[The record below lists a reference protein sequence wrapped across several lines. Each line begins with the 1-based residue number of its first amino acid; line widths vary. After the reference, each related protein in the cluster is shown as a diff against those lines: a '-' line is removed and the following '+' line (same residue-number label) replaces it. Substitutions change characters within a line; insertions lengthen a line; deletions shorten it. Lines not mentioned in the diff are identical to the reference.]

1 MKTFWFLFYNVIL
14 YPMLFVLGIILA
26 LFNKKIRTGI
36 FGRFKTAS
44 VLNEFLKKVDSSK
57 PIYWFHAASHGE
69 YEQVRPVLKGLKEIE
84 PESIA
89 VVSFFSPSGMV
100 NVTDDRIDCAIYL
113 PFDFYRT
120 MKIILAKVKPIKV
133 IFAAYDTWP
142 NFIWAAKKLNINT
155 TIFAATFEYHTKKM
169 YPIIR
174 TFYKTVYDDF
184 SAIYTI
190 SKSDYSRVKHLLSP
204 DNNLKIRVLGNPRYD
219 QVISK
224 ADRFTTNRTI
234 SVLIREK
241 RIIAGSIWPEDERN
255 IFNPIVQ
262 MLNKDSET
270 SVIWVP
276 HEPTERFVKSSVK
289 QFQNAGFDPILLS
302 SEDDVRLNN
311 GRVYIVTI
319 VGILSKLYWQGQIAY
334 VGGGFTSGVHNVM
347 EPAIARLPVLFGPR
361 YSRSHEAGELIRSGG
376 GYSVSNASEAYEIL
390 DKLLDDKNYF
400 INASYAATQV
410 IHDNIGSSTR
420 VVRGIIRD

>member
-1 MKTFWFLFYNVIL
+1 MKTFWFLIYNLIL
-14 YPMLFVLGIILA
+14 YPILFVLGMIFAPL
-26 LFNKKIRTGI
+26 NKKIRKGI
-36 FGRFKTAS
+36 IGRFKTVS
-44 VLNEFLKKVDSSK
+44 IINEFCNTIDLTK

-69 YEQVRPVLKGLKEIE
+69 YEQVRPVLKGLKEVE

-89 VVSFFSPSGMV
+89 IVSFFSPSGML

-113 PFDFYRT
+113 PFDFYFT
-120 MKIILAKVKPIKV
+120 MKNILTKVKPVKI

-142 NFIWAAKKLNINT
+142 NFIWAAKRLKINT
-155 TIFAATFEYHTKKM
+155 TIFAASFEHHTKKM

-174 TFYKTVYDDF
+174 TFYKSVYNEF
-184 SAIYTI
+184 SAIYTV
-190 SKSDYSRVKHLLSP
+190 SHGDYSRVKYLISP
-204 DNNLKIRVLGNPRYD
+204 NNKLKIRVLGNPRYD
-219 QVISK
+219 QVKSK

-241 RIIAGSIWPEDERN
+241 RIIAGSVWPEDERY
-255 IFNPIVQ
+255 IFDPIIQ
-262 MLNKDSET
+262 MLNKDSAI

-276 HEPTERFVKSSVK
+276 HEPTDRFIKSSIK
-289 QFQNAGFDPILLS
+289 QFQNAGFDPVLLS
-302 SEDDVRLNN
+302 SKNETQLNG
-311 GRVYIVTI
+311 GRVYIVTV
-319 VGILSKLYWQGQIAY
+319 VGILSKLYWHGQIAY

-347 EPAIARLPVLFGPR
+347 EPAIARLPVLFGPK

-376 GYSVSNASEAYEIL
+376 GYSVGNAKETYEIL
-390 DKLLDDKNYF
+390 GKLLEDKNYF